1 MKDLI
6 IWVIHTPAGTVAI
19 ISALTALFAKK
30 GTPIHRKAGTYFT
43 ISMLIMLVS
52 GSVAAILKQSLDEIF
67 LGGVVIYSVFTAWLT
82 VYHKKGETGFLE
94 TIALAWIVLIAIAA
108 YFANPS
114 WGDMRN
120 PDTYSLWIGLAIC
133 FALGDV
139 RNLLQSGLSGSQRII
154 RHVWRIGFS
163 LLWAALAF
171 VDKIVK
177 INGSTI
183 EEITYIVIVP
193 AILILLTT
201 AYWIVNILYLSN
213 KKFAKY

>member
-6 IWVIHTPAGTVAI
+6 VWVIHTPAGTVAI

-30 GTPIHRKAGTYFT
+30 GTPIHRKAGTCFT

-52 GSVAAILKQSLDEIF
+52 GSVAAVLKESLDDVF

-82 VYHKKGETGFLE
+82 VFHKKGETDFLE
-94 TIALAWIVLIAIAA
+94 YIALTWIVLIAIAA

-114 WGDMRN
+114 WGDIRN
-120 PDTYSLWIGLAIC
+120 PETYTLWIGLAIC
-133 FALGDV
+133 FAIGDV
-139 RNLLQSGLSGSQRII
+139 RNLLRSGLSGSQRII

-163 LLWAALAF
+163 LIWAALAF

-177 INGSTI
+177 IQGSTI
-183 EEITYIVIVP
+183 EEMPYVAIVP
-193 AILILLTT
+193 TILILLT
-201 AYWIVNILYLSN
+201 ILYLIANILFSSN
-213 KKFAKY
+213 KKFEKY

>member
-1 MKDLI
+1 MKDII
-6 IWVIHTPAGTVAI
+6 IWAIHTPAGTVAI

-30 GTPIHRKAGTYFT
+30 GTPLHRKAGTYFT

-52 GSVAAILKQSLDEIF
+52 GSVAAILKESFDEIF

-82 VYHKKGETGFLE
+82 VYHKKGETDFLE
-94 TIALAWIVLIAIAA
+94 KIALVWIVLIAIAA

-114 WGDMRN
+114 WGDIRN

-133 FALGDV
+133 FAIGDV

-154 RHVWRIGFS
+154 RHVLRIGFS

-171 VDKIVK
+171 VDKIIK
-177 INGSTI
+177 LQGITI
-183 EEITYIVIVP
+183 EDMPYIALIP
-193 AILILLTT
+193 AILILLITV
-201 AYWIVNILYLSN
+201 YWIVKILFLSN